1 MKRLSIALFSLML
14 AALTSTCAYADSTF
28 DFTFSGGTFSASG
41 QFTASPTGVGTY
53 LITGVSGTTNG
64 VAITGVL
71 PAKSFAGNDNVLQ
84 DPGPVLNSFGVSYNL
99 ANGDA
104 INLYTYQNIDSAT
117 LYVPSAGTFVT
128 IAGTLRITSGS
139 AGSATQFAMKM
150 SQSTIELQR
159 KQHTTVSLTL
169 SSLSGFTDVMSL
181 GCLGLPF
188 AATCTFSSNQPT
200 LAANGTQTVQIVIDT
215 GSPLTAGG
223 QTSATRVIPNHG
235 EPSSSALLCFMPLG
249 AVFGLLLFRAR
260 SRKQLGGL
268 LLLLFFTGMTL
279 GLSGCDG
286 LSVNGTPPGTYTFKV
301 TASGAKTGVTQSQII
316 VLTVTQ
322 S

>member
-1 MKRLSIALFSLML
+1 MKGLSIALFSLML

-28 DFTFSGGTFSASG
+28 DFTFSGGAVSASG
-41 QFTASPTGVGTY
+41 QFTAIPTGVGTY

-64 VAITGVL
+64 VTITGIL
-71 PAKSFAGNDNVLQ
+71 PPKNFAGNDNVLEE
-84 DPGPVLNSFGVSYNL
+84 PGPVLNSFGVSYSL
-99 ANGDA
+99 ANGEE
-104 INLYTYQNIDSAT
+104 INLYIYQNIDNAT
-117 LYVPSAGTFVT
+117 IDNPSAGTLVT
-128 IAGTLRITSGS
+128 TAGTLQITSAS
-139 AGSATQFAMKM
+139 AGPATQFTMKL
-150 SQSTIELQR
+150 SQGTIQLQS
-159 KQHTTVSLTL
+159 KQHTTVSLAL
-169 SSLSGFTDVMSL
+169 SSVSGFTDVMSL

-188 AATCTFSSNQPT
+188 AATCTFSNNQPT

-223 QTSATRVIPNHG
+223 QASATRVIPNHG

-249 AVFGLLLFRAR
+249 AVFGLLLFRTR

-279 GLSGCDG
+279 GLSGCEV
-286 LSVNGTPPGTYTFKV
+286 LNTNGTPPGTYTFKV
-301 TASGAKTGVTQSQII
+301 TASGAKTGVTQSQSI

-322 S
+322 